1 MGREWMLLDDQELR
15 ERVGRIETLL
25 EEIES
30 FEDPAARAKTA
41 EMVQT
46 LLELYGEGL
55 GRIVESVGRLGSE
68 DLKNELLGDE
78 LITHLL
84 LLHGLHP
91 VDVKTRVL
99 GALDEVRPY
108 LESHGG
114 NVQFLGIG
122 DGVARVRLEGSCD
135 GCPSSTMTL
144 KLAIEEAVQKAAP
157 ELEGVE
163 AEGVAEPPP
172 KPTVAFVAAPTM
184 RKRKRKPQEENG
196 ASSWTTV
203 GELDLLGGRML
214 AKEVSG
220 EPVLFL
226 KLAGNLYAYRDV
238 CPGCG
243 TSLEQGELRV
253 ADLTCSGCGRRYDA
267 RRAGRSLD
275 DAPQSHLEP
284 VPLLVGE
291 DGTVKVAPPSA
302 VG

>member
-1 MGREWMLLDDQELR
+1 MLLDDQQLQ

-25 EEIES
+25 GEIEA
-30 FEDPAARAKTA
+30 FEDPNARTKMA

-55 GRIVESVGRLGSE
+55 GRIVEMVGRLG
-68 DLKNELLGDE
+68 GDE
-78 LITHLL
+78 LKEELLDDELIVHLL

-91 VDVKTRVL
+91 IDVETRVH

-114 NVQFLGIG
+114 NVQFLGIE
-122 DGVARVRLEGSCD
+122 DDVVRVRLEGSCD

-144 KLAIEEAVQKAAP
+144 KLAIEEALQKAAP

-163 AEGVAEPPP
+163 AEGVAEPQ
-172 KPTVAFVAAPTM
+172 PTTTFVATPM
-184 RKRKRKPQEENG
+184 RRKKEQPEEEGTSPWIVVGPVDPQ
-196 ASSWTTV
+196 
-203 GELDLLGGRML
+203 GGSMVSR
-214 AKEVSG
+214 EISG

-226 KLAGNLYAYRDV
+226 KLAGNLYAYRDR

-243 TSLEQGELRV
+243 TPLERGELRV

-275 DAPQSHLEP
+275 VGSSLYLEP
-284 VPLLVGE
+284 VPLLADE
-291 DGTVKVAPPSA
+291 SGTVRIAPPGA

>member
-1 MGREWMLLDDQELR
+1 MLLDEGQLQEHI
-15 ERVGRIETLL
+15 GRIETLL

-30 FEDPAARAKTA
+30 FEDPAARARTA
-41 EMVQT
+41 EMVQI

-55 GRIVESVGRLGSE
+55 GRIVESVGRLGGQ
-68 DLKNELLGDE
+68 DLKDEILGDE

-84 LLHGLHP
+84 ILHGLHP
-91 VDVKTRVL
+91 VDVETRVI

-172 KPTVAFVAAPTM
+172 QPTMAFVAAPTL
-184 RKRKRKPQEENG
+184 RKKKKQLPEENG

-203 GELDLLGGRML
+203 GTLDLPGGRML

-226 KLAGNLYAYRDV
+226 KLAGSLYAYRDV

-243 TSLEQGELRV
+243 APLERGELRV

-275 DAPQSHLEP
+275 DASQLHLEP
-284 VPLLVGE
+284 VPLLVDD
-291 DGTVKVAPPSA
+291 DGTVKVAPASP

>member
-1 MGREWMLLDDQELR
+1 MLLDDQELR

-30 FEDPAARAKTA
+30 FEDSEARAK
-41 EMVQT
+41 MVQI

-55 GRIVESVGRLGSE
+55 GRIVESIGRRGSE
-68 DLKNELLGDE
+68 DLKDELLGDE

-91 VDVKTRVL
+91 VDVETRVL

-122 DGVARVRLEGSCD
+122 EGMARVRLEGSCD

-144 KLAIEEAVQKAAP
+144 KLAIEEAVQRAAP

-172 KPTVAFVAAPTM
+172 QPTTAFVAAPTL
-184 RKRKRKPQEENG
+184 RKKKKKLPEENG

-203 GELDLLGGRML
+203 GDLDLPGGRML

-275 DAPQSHLEP
+275 DASTVHLEP

>member
-1 MGREWMLLDDQELR
+1 MLLDEGQLQ

-30 FEDPAARAKTA
+30 FEDPIARAKTA

-55 GRIVESVGRLGSE
+55 GRIVESVGRLGGQ
-68 DLKNELLGDE
+68 DLKDELLGDE
-78 LITHLL
+78 LISHLL
-84 LLHGLHP
+84 ILHGLHP
-91 VDVKTRVL
+91 VDVETRVL
-99 GALDEVRPY
+99 EALDEVRPY

-163 AEGVAEPPP
+163 AEGVAEPPQ
-172 KPTVAFVAAPTM
+172 PTTAFVAAPTL
-184 RKRKRKPQEENG
+184 RKKKQKPPEENG

-214 AKEVSG
+214 AKVVSG

-226 KLAGNLYAYRDV
+226 KLAGHLYAYRDV

-243 TSLEQGELRV
+243 TPLEQGELRV

-275 DAPQSHLEP
+275 DASQLHLEP
-284 VPLLVGE
+284 VPLLVDE

>member
-1 MGREWMLLDDQELR
+1 MLLDDQELR
-15 ERVGRIETLL
+15 ERVGRLEMLL

-30 FEDPAARAKTA
+30 FEDPEARAKTA

-55 GRIVESVGRLGSE
+55 GRIVENVGRLGSE
-68 DLKNELLGDE
+68 DLKDELLGDE

-91 VDVKTRVL
+91 VDVETRVL

-114 NVQFLGIG
+114 NVRFLGIG

-172 KPTVAFVAAPTM
+172 KPTMAFVAAPTM
-184 RKRKRKPQEENG
+184 RKKKPPEENG
-196 ASSWTTV
+196 TSSWTTV
-203 GELDLLGGRML
+203 DELHLPGGGML

-253 ADLTCSGCGRRYDA
+253 ADLTCSGCGWRYDA

-275 DAPQSHLEP
+275 DASQLHLEP

-291 DGTVKVAPPSA
+291 DGTVKVVPPGA
-302 VG
+302 VD

>member
-1 MGREWMLLDDQELR
+1 MILDDQQLK

-25 EEIES
+25 EEIEAL
-30 FEDPAARAKTA
+30 EDPKARAKTA

-55 GRIVESVGRLGSE
+55 GRIVESIADLGSRE
-68 DLKNELLGDE
+68 LKDALLKDE
-78 LITHLL
+78 LVSHLL

-91 VDVKTRVL
+91 LGVESRVL

-114 NVQFLGIG
+114 NVQYLGIEG
-122 DGVARVRLEGSCD
+122 GVARVRLEGSCD

-144 KLAIEEAVQKAAP
+144 KLAIEEAIQKAAP

-163 AEGVAEPPP
+163 AEGVTEPPP
-172 KPTVAFVAAPTM
+172 QATIVAGPTLS
-184 RKRKRKPQEENG
+184 RKPKKKPQENG

-203 GELDLLGGRML
+203 EGLDLPPGRMM

-226 KLAGNLYAYRDV
+226 KLAGNLYAYRDT

-243 TSLEQGELRV
+243 ASLERGELRV
-253 ADLTCSGCGRRYDA
+253 ADLACSECGRRYDA

-275 DAPQSHLEP
+275 DSPLHLEP
-284 VPLLVGE
+284 VPLLVDNAGA
-291 DGTVKVAPPSA
+291 VKVARTSA

>member
-1 MGREWMLLDDQELR
+1 MLLDEGQLK
-15 ERVGRIETLL
+15 ERVGRLETLL

-30 FEDPAARAKTA
+30 FEDPEAQAKTA

-68 DLKNELLGDE
+68 DLKDELLGDE

-91 VDVKTRVL
+91 VDVETRVL

-163 AEGVAEPPP
+163 AEGMAEPPP
-172 KPTVAFVAAPTM
+172 KPAMAFVAAPTM
-184 RKRKRKPQEENG
+184 RKKKKQPPEENG
-196 ASSWTTV
+196 ASSWRTV
-203 GELDLLGGRML
+203 GELDLPGGRML
-214 AKEVSG
+214 AQEVSG

-253 ADLTCSGCGRRYDA
+253 ADLTCSGCGRSYDA

-275 DAPQSHLEP
+275 DVSQLHLEP
-284 VPLLVGE
+284 VPLLVDE
-291 DGTVKVAPPSA
+291 DGAVKVAPPSA

>member
-1 MGREWMLLDDQELR
+1 MLLDDQELR
-15 ERVGRIETLL
+15 DRVGRIVTML

-30 FEDPAARAKTA
+30 FEDSEASAKTA
-41 EMVQT
+41 EMVQI

-68 DLKNELLGDE
+68 DLKDELLGDE

-91 VDVKTRVL
+91 VDVETRVL

-122 DGVARVRLEGSCD
+122 DGVARVRLEGGCD

-172 KPTVAFVAAPTM
+172 RPTTAFVAAPTM
-184 RKRKRKPQEENG
+184 RKKKRKQPEENG

-203 GELDLLGGRML
+203 GELDLPGRGML
-214 AKEVSG
+214 AKEIAG
-220 EPVLFL
+220 ERVLFL
-226 KLAGNLYAYRDV
+226 KLAGNLYAYRNV

-253 ADLTCSGCGRRYDA
+253 ADLTCSGCGRRFDA

-275 DAPQSHLEP
+275 DASQLHLEP
-284 VPLLVGE
+284 VPLLE
-291 DGTVKVAPPSA
+291 DEDDTVKVVPPSA

>member
-1 MGREWMLLDDQELR
+1 MLLDEGQLK
-15 ERVGRIETLL
+15 ERVGRLETLL

-30 FEDPAARAKTA
+30 FEDPEAQAKTA

-68 DLKNELLGDE
+68 DLKGELLGDE

-91 VDVKTRVL
+91 VDVETRVL

-163 AEGVAEPPP
+163 AEGMAEPPP
-172 KPTVAFVAAPTM
+172 KPAMAFVAAPTM
-184 RKRKRKPQEENG
+184 RKKKKQPPEENG
-196 ASSWTTV
+196 ASSWRTV
-203 GELDLLGGRML
+203 GELDLPGGRML
-214 AKEVSG
+214 AQEVSG

-253 ADLTCSGCGRRYDA
+253 ADLTCPGCGRRYDA

-275 DAPQSHLEP
+275 DASQLHLEP
-284 VPLLVGE
+284 VPLLVDE
-291 DGTVKVAPPSA
+291 DGAVKVAPPSA

>member
-1 MGREWMLLDDQELR
+1 MLLDDQELR

-30 FEDPAARAKTA
+30 FEDPEARAKTA

-68 DLKNELLGDE
+68 DLKDELLGDE

-91 VDVKTRVL
+91 VDVETRVL

-114 NVQFLGIG
+114 NVQFLGIE

-172 KPTVAFVAAPTM
+172 KPTMAFVAAPTM
-184 RKRKRKPQEENG
+184 RKKKGSRRRRTGPPPGQR
-196 ASSWTTV
+196 SV
-203 GELDLLGGRML
+203 GW
-214 AKEVSG
+214 
-220 EPVLFL
+220 
-226 KLAGNLYAYRDV
+226 
-238 CPGCG
+238 
-243 TSLEQGELRV
+243 TSL
-253 ADLTCSGCGRRYDA
+253 AAGCWRR
-267 RRAGRSLD
+267 RSP
-275 DAPQSHLEP
+275 ASRCY
-284 VPLLVGE
+284 
-291 DGTVKVAPPSA
+291 S
-302 VG
+302 

>member
-1 MGREWMLLDDQELR
+1 MLLGDQELQ

-30 FEDPAARAKTA
+30 FKEPEARAKTA
-41 EMVQT
+41 QMVQT

-55 GRIVESVGRLGSE
+55 GRIVESVGRLGGE
-68 DLKNELLGDE
+68 DLKDELLDDE

-91 VDVKTRVL
+91 VDVQTRVL

-122 DGVARVRLEGSCD
+122 DGVARLRLEGSCD

-172 KPTVAFVAAPTM
+172 KPTMAFVAAPTM
-184 RKRKRKPQEENG
+184 RKRKKPAEENW

-203 GELDLLGGRML
+203 GELDLPGGRML

-220 EPVLFL
+220 ERVLFL

-243 TSLEQGELRV
+243 ISLEQGELRV

-275 DAPQSHLEP
+275 DASQSHLEP

-302 VG
+302 VGRR

>member
-1 MGREWMLLDDQELR
+1 MLLDEGQLQEHI
-15 ERVGRIETLL
+15 GRIETLL

-30 FEDPAARAKTA
+30 FEDPAARARTA
-41 EMVQT
+41 EMVQI

-55 GRIVESVGRLGSE
+55 GRIVESVGRLGGQ
-68 DLKNELLGDE
+68 DLKDEILGDE

-84 LLHGLHP
+84 ILHGLHP
-91 VDVKTRVL
+91 VDVETRVI

-172 KPTVAFVAAPTM
+172 QPTMAFVAAPTL
-184 RKRKRKPQEENG
+184 RKKKKQLPEENG

-203 GELDLLGGRML
+203 GTLDLPGGRML

-226 KLAGNLYAYRDV
+226 KLAGSLYAYRDV

-243 TSLEQGELRV
+243 TPLERGELRV

-275 DAPQSHLEP
+275 DASQLHLEP
-284 VPLLVGE
+284 VPLLVDD
-291 DGTVKVAPPSA
+291 DGTVKVAPPSP

>member
-1 MGREWMLLDDQELR
+1 MLLDDQELR
-15 ERVGRIETLL
+15 ERVGRLEMLL

-30 FEDPAARAKTA
+30 FEDPEARAKSA

-55 GRIVESVGRLGSE
+55 GRIVESIGRLGGE
-68 DLKNELLGDE
+68 DLKDELLGDE

-91 VDVKTRVL
+91 VDVETRVL

-163 AEGVAEPPP
+163 AEGVAQPPP
-172 KPTVAFVAAPTM
+172 KPTTAFVAAPTI
-184 RKRKRKPQEENG
+184 RKKKKPPEENG
-196 ASSWTTV
+196 ASAWTTV
-203 GELDLLGGRML
+203 DELDLPGGGMLG
-214 AKEVSG
+214 KEISG
-220 EPVLFL
+220 ERVLFL

-275 DAPQSHLEP
+275 DVSQLHLEP
-284 VPLLVGE
+284 VPLLEDE
-291 DGTVKVAPPSA
+291 DGTVKVVLPSA

>member
-1 MGREWMLLDDQELR
+1 MLLDEGQLK
-15 ERVGRIETLL
+15 ERVGRLETLL

-30 FEDPAARAKTA
+30 FEDPEARAKTA

-55 GRIVESVGRLGSE
+55 GRSVESVGRLGSE
-68 DLKNELLGDE
+68 DLKDELLGDE

-91 VDVKTRVL
+91 VDVETRVL

-122 DGVARVRLEGSCD
+122 EGMARVRLEGSCD

-144 KLAIEEAVQKAAP
+144 KLAIEEAVQRAAP

-172 KPTVAFVAAPTM
+172 QPTTAFVAAPTL
-184 RKRKRKPQEENG
+184 RKKKKKLPEENG

-203 GELDLLGGRML
+203 GDLDLPGGRML

-253 ADLTCSGCGRRYDA
+253 ADLTCSGCGRRFDA

-275 DAPQSHLEP
+275 DVSQVHLEP
-284 VPLLVGE
+284 VPLLVDE

>member
-1 MGREWMLLDDQELR
+1 MLLDEGQLQEHI
-15 ERVGRIETLL
+15 GRIETLL

-30 FEDPAARAKTA
+30 FEDPAARARTA
-41 EMVQT
+41 EMVQI

-55 GRIVESVGRLGSE
+55 GRIVESVGRLGGQ
-68 DLKNELLGDE
+68 DLKDEILGDE

-84 LLHGLHP
+84 ILHGLHP
-91 VDVKTRVL
+91 VDVETRVI

-172 KPTVAFVAAPTM
+172 QPTMAFVAAPTL
-184 RKRKRKPQEENG
+184 RKKKKQLPEENG

-203 GELDLLGGRML
+203 GTLDLPGGRML
-214 AKEVSG
+214 AKKVSG

-226 KLAGNLYAYRDV
+226 KLAGSLYAYRDV

-243 TSLEQGELRV
+243 TPLERGELRV

-275 DAPQSHLEP
+275 DASQLHLEP
-284 VPLLVGE
+284 VPLLVDD
-291 DGTVKVAPPSA
+291 DGTVKVAPPSP

>member
-1 MGREWMLLDDQELR
+1 MLLDDQRLR

-25 EEIES
+25 GEIES
-30 FEDPAARAKTA
+30 FEDPEARARTA
-41 EMVQT
+41 EMVQA

-55 GRIVESVGRLGSE
+55 GRIVESVGRLGGE
-68 DLKNELLGDE
+68 DLKDELLGDE

-91 VDVKTRVL
+91 VDVETRVL
-99 GALDEVRPY
+99 EALDEVRPY

-122 DGVARVRLEGSCD
+122 EGVARVRLEGSCD

-172 KPTVAFVAAPTM
+172 KPTAFVAAPTI
-184 RKRKRKPQEENG
+184 RKKKRKQPEENG
-196 ASSWTTV
+196 ASAWTTV
-203 GELDLLGGRML
+203 DELDLPGGGMLG
-214 AKEVSG
+214 KEISG
-220 EPVLFL
+220 ERLLFL

-275 DAPQSHLEP
+275 DPSQVHLEP
-284 VPLLVGE
+284 VPLLEGE
-291 DGTVKVAPPSA
+291 DGTVKVVLPSA

>member
-1 MGREWMLLDDQELR
+1 MLLDDQQLR

-25 EEIES
+25 GEIES
-30 FEDPAARAKTA
+30 FEDPEARARTA
-41 EMVQT
+41 EMVQA

-55 GRIVESVGRLGSE
+55 GRIVESVGRLGGG
-68 DLKNELLGDE
+68 DLQDELLGDE

-91 VDVKTRVL
+91 VDVETRVL
-99 GALDEVRPY
+99 EALDEVRPY

-163 AEGVAEPPP
+163 AEGVAERP
-172 KPTVAFVAAPTM
+172 KPTMAFVAAPTM
-184 RKRKRKPQEENG
+184 RKKKKQPEENG
-196 ASSWTTV
+196 ASAWTTV
-203 GELDLLGGRML
+203 DELDLPGGGMLG
-214 AKEVSG
+214 KEISG
-220 EPVLFL
+220 ERLLFL

-275 DAPQSHLEP
+275 DASQSPLEP

>member
-1 MGREWMLLDDQELR
+1 MLLDDQQLT

-30 FEDPAARAKTA
+30 FKDPQARAKTA

-55 GRIVESVGRLGSE
+55 GRIVECVGRLGGE
-68 DLKNELLGDE
+68 DLKDELLGDE
-78 LITHLL
+78 LISHLL

-91 VDVKTRVL
+91 VGLETRVL

-114 NVQFLGIG
+114 NVQFLGIEG
-122 DGVARVRLEGSCD
+122 DVARVRLEGSCD

-172 KPTVAFVAAPTM
+172 QPAMAFVAAPTL
-184 RKRKRKPQEENG
+184 RKKKKPPEENG
-196 ASSWTTV
+196 TSSWRTV
-203 GELDLLGGRML
+203 GELDLPGGRML

-243 TSLEQGELRV
+243 TPLEQGELRV

-275 DAPQSHLEP
+275 DTSLLHLEP

>member
-1 MGREWMLLDDQELR
+1 MLLDEGQLE

-25 EEIES
+25 GEMES
-30 FEDPAARAKTA
+30 FEDPDVRARTA

-55 GRIVESVGRLGSE
+55 GRIVENVAEMGSKE
-68 DLKNELLGDE
+68 LKDALLGDE
-78 LITHLL
+78 LVSHLL

-91 VDVKTRVL
+91 VDVETRVL
-99 GALDEVRPY
+99 RALDEVRPY

-144 KLAIEEAVQKAAP
+144 KLAIEEAVQRAAP

-163 AEGVAEPPP
+163 AEGVAESPPQTTIVAG
-172 KPTVAFVAAPTM
+172 PTLS
-184 RKRKRKPQEENG
+184 RKRKQPEKDG
-196 ASSWTTV
+196 SSSWTV
-203 GELDLLGGRML
+203 VDGLNLPGGGMM
-214 AKEVSG
+214 AKDVSG
-220 EPVLFL
+220 GPVLFL
-226 KLAGNLYAYRDV
+226 MLAGNHYAYRDA

-243 TSLEQGELRV
+243 ASLARGELRV
-253 ADLTCSGCGRRYDA
+253 ADLTCSGCGRSYDA

-275 DAPQSHLEP
+275 AASSLHLEP
-284 VPLLVGE
+284 VPLLAGD
-291 DGTVKVAPPSA
+291 DGTVKVASPGV

>member
-1 MGREWMLLDDQELR
+1 MLLDDQELR

-25 EEIES
+25 VEIES
-30 FEDPAARAKTA
+30 FEDPEARARTA

-55 GRIVESVGRLGSE
+55 GRIVESVGRLGGE
-68 DLKNELLGDE
+68 DLKDELLGDE
-78 LITHLL
+78 LIRHLL

-91 VDVKTRVL
+91 VDVETRVL
-99 GALDEVRPY
+99 AALDEVRPY

-114 NVQFLGIG
+114 NVRFLGIEG
-122 DGVARVRLEGSCD
+122 DVAREGSCD

-163 AEGVAEPPP
+163 AEGVAESPG
-172 KPTVAFVAAPTM
+172 PTMAFVAAPTL
-184 RKRKRKPQEENG
+184 RKKKVKPPEENG
-196 ASSWTTV
+196 TPSWTTV
-203 GELDLLGGRML
+203 GEVDLPGGRML

-243 TSLEQGELRV
+243 TSLEKGELRV
-253 ADLTCSGCGRRYDA
+253 ADLTCSSCGRRYDA

-275 DAPQSHLEP
+275 ASQSHLEP

-291 DGTVKVAPPSA
+291 DGTVKVAPPGA
-302 VG
+302 VGRR

>member
-1 MGREWMLLDDQELR
+1 MLLDEEQLK
-15 ERVGRIETLL
+15 ERVGRIESLL

-30 FEDPAARAKTA
+30 FEDPEARAKTA

-55 GRIVESVGRLGSE
+55 GRIVESVGRLGGE

-91 VDVKTRVL
+91 VDVQTRVL

-114 NVQFLGIG
+114 NVQFLGIAE
-122 DGVARVRLEGSCD
+122 GVARVRLEGSCD

-144 KLAIEEAVQKAAP
+144 KLAIEEAVQRAAP

-184 RKRKRKPQEENG
+184 RKKKKKPPEENSV
-196 ASSWTTV
+196 SSWTTI
-203 GELDLLGGRML
+203 GELDLPGGRML
-214 AKEVSG
+214 VKEVSG

-226 KLAGNLYAYRDV
+226 QLAGNLYAYRDV

-275 DAPQSHLEP
+275 DASQSHLEP

-302 VG
+302 VGRR

>member
-1 MGREWMLLDDQELR
+1 VLLDDQELR
-15 ERVGRIETLL
+15 GRVARIETLL

-30 FEDPAARAKTA
+30 FRDPEARARIA

-55 GRIVESVGRLGSE
+55 GRIVDIVGRLGSQ
-68 DLKNELLGDE
+68 DMKDELLGDE

-84 LLHGLHP
+84 ILHGLHP
-91 VDVKTRVL
+91 VDVETRVL
-99 GALDEVRPY
+99 EALDEVRPY

-122 DGVARVRLEGSCD
+122 DGVARVRLEGSCE

-163 AEGVAEPPP
+163 AEGVAEPPSR
-172 KPTVAFVAAPTM
+172 PTTTFVAGPALS
-184 RKRKRKPQEENG
+184 RKRKKEQEENRS
-196 ASSWTTV
+196 SSWTTI
-203 GELDLLGGRML
+203 GELDVPGGGML
-214 AKEVSG
+214 AKEVVG
-220 EPVLFL
+220 ERVLFL

-243 TSLEQGELRV
+243 ASLERGELRV

-267 RRAGRSLD
+267 RRAGRSLG
-275 DAPQSHLEP
+275 DASSLHLEP
-284 VPLLVGE
+284 FPLLVGE
-291 DGTVKVAPPSA
+291 DGRTKVAPPSA

>member
-1 MGREWMLLDDQELR
+1 MLLDDQELR
-15 ERVGRIETLL
+15 ERVGRIESLL

-30 FEDPAARAKTA
+30 FEDPEARAKTA
-41 EMVQT
+41 EMVQI

-55 GRIVESVGRLGSE
+55 GRIVESVGRLGGE
-68 DLKNELLGDE
+68 DLKDELLGDE

-114 NVQFLGIG
+114 NVQFLGIR

-172 KPTVAFVAAPTM
+172 KPTMAFVAAPTM
-184 RKRKRKPQEENG
+184 RKKKKKQPDENG
-196 ASSWTTV
+196 ASSWKTI
-203 GELDLLGGRML
+203 GELDLPGGRML

-226 KLAGNLYAYRDV
+226 RLASNLFAYRDV

-275 DAPQSHLEP
+275 DTSQLHLEP

>member
-1 MGREWMLLDDQELR
+1 MLLDEGQLQEHI
-15 ERVGRIETLL
+15 GRIETLL

-30 FEDPAARAKTA
+30 FEDPAARARTA
-41 EMVQT
+41 EMVQI

-55 GRIVESVGRLGSE
+55 GRIVESVGRLGGQ
-68 DLKNELLGDE
+68 DLKDEILGDE

-84 LLHGLHP
+84 ILHGLHP
-91 VDVKTRVL
+91 VDVETRVI

-172 KPTVAFVAAPTM
+172 QPTMAFVATPTL
-184 RKRKRKPQEENG
+184 RKKKKQLPEENG

-203 GELDLLGGRML
+203 GTLDLPGGRML

-226 KLAGNLYAYRDV
+226 KLAGSLYAYRDV

-243 TSLEQGELRV
+243 TPLERGELRV

-275 DAPQSHLEP
+275 DASQLHLEP
-284 VPLLVGE
+284 VPLLVDD
-291 DGTVKVAPPSA
+291 DGTVKVAPASP

>member
-1 MGREWMLLDDQELR
+1 MLLDDQELR

-30 FEDPAARAKTA
+30 FEDPEARAKTA
-41 EMVQT
+41 EMVQA

-55 GRIVESVGRLGSE
+55 GRIVESVGHLGGE
-68 DLKNELLGDE
+68 DLKDELLGDE

-91 VDVKTRVL
+91 VDVETRVL

-114 NVQFLGIG
+114 NVQFLGRG
-122 DGVARVRLEGSCD
+122 DGVARLRLEGGCD
-135 GCPSSTMTL
+135 GCPSSTRTL
-144 KLAIEEAVQKAAP
+144 KLAREEAVQKEAP

-163 AEGVAEPPP
+163 AEGVAERQPMS
-172 KPTVAFVAAPTM
+172 TMAFVAAPTM
-184 RKRKRKPQEENG
+184 RKKKEKQPQENG
-196 ASSWTTV
+196 TSSWTTV
-203 GELDLLGGRML
+203 GELDLPGGRML

-253 ADLTCSGCGRRYDA
+253 ADLTCSGCGRSYDA

-275 DAPQSHLEP
+275 DASRLHLEP

>member
-1 MGREWMLLDDQELR
+1 MLLDDQELR

-25 EEIES
+25 GEIES
-30 FEDPAARAKTA
+30 FEDPEARAKTA

-55 GRIVESVGRLGSE
+55 GRIVESVGRLGGE
-68 DLKNELLGDE
+68 DLKDELLGDE

-91 VDVKTRVL
+91 VDVQTRVL

-122 DGVARVRLEGSCD
+122 EGVARVRLEGSCD

-172 KPTVAFVAAPTM
+172 KPTMAFVAAPTM
-184 RKRKRKPQEENG
+184 RKKKKKQPEENG

-203 GELDLLGGRML
+203 GELDLPGGGML
-214 AKEVSG
+214 AKEVFG

-226 KLAGNLYAYRDV
+226 KLAANLYAYRDV

-253 ADLTCSGCGRRYDA
+253 ADLTCSGCGRSYDA

-275 DAPQSHLEP
+275 DASRLHLEP
-284 VPLLVGE
+284 VPLLAGE

>member
-1 MGREWMLLDDQELR
+1 MLLDNQELR

-25 EEIES
+25 GEIES
-30 FEDPAARAKTA
+30 FKDPDAKARTA
-41 EMVQT
+41 QMVQT

-55 GRIVESVGRLGSE
+55 GRIVESVGRLGGE
-68 DLKNELLGDE
+68 DLKDALLEDE

-91 VDVKTRVL
+91 VGVETRVL

-114 NVQFLGIG
+114 NVQFLGIEG
-122 DGVARVRLEGSCD
+122 GVARVRMEGSCD

-172 KPTVAFVAAPTM
+172 KPTTAFVAAPTM
-184 RKRKRKPQEENG
+184 RKKKKKQPEENG

-203 GELDLLGGRML
+203 GELDLLGGGML

-226 KLAGNLYAYRDV
+226 KLAGNLYAYRDP

-243 TSLEQGELRV
+243 ASLERGTLRV
-253 ADLTCSGCGRRYDA
+253 ADLTCSGCGRNYDA

-275 DAPQSHLEP
+275 DASPVHLEP

-291 DGTVKVAPPSA
+291 DGTVKVASPSV